1 MKVIAT
7 KGVRVPMED
16 APHQYITDSEAV
28 EVSATT
34 YYLRR
39 IADGDLRVDKSQA
52 VKKVER
58 NANNGGDK

>member
-16 APHQYITDSEAV
+16 APHQYITENEVV
-28 EVSATT
+28 EVEATT

-39 IADGDLRVDKSQA
+39 IADGDLLVDKAQV
-52 VKKVER
+52 VKKVEK

>member
-16 APHQYITDSEAV
+16 APHQYITENEVV
-28 EVSATT
+28 EVEATT

-39 IADGDLRVDKSQA
+39 IADGDLLVDKAQA
-52 VKKVER
+52 VKKVEK
-58 NANNGGDK
+58 NANNSGDK

>member
-16 APHQYITDSEAV
+16 APHQYITENEVV
-28 EVSATT
+28 EVEATT

-39 IADGDLRVDKSQA
+39 IADGDLLVDKAQA
-52 VKKVER
+52 VKKVEK

>member
-7 KGVRVPMED
+7 KGVRVSMED
-16 APHQYITDSEAV
+16 APHQYITDDQTV
-28 EVSATT
+28 EVEATT

-39 IADGDLRVDKSQA
+39 IADGDLLVDKTQA

-58 NANNGGDK
+58 NANNGEDK

>member
-1 MKVIAT
+1 MKVIAI

-16 APHQYITDSEAV
+16 APHQYITDDQTV
-28 EVSATT
+28 EVEPTT

-39 IADGDLRVDKSQA
+39 IADGDLLVDKTQA

-58 NANNGGDK
+58 NANNGEDK

>member
-7 KGVRVPMED
+7 KDVRVPMED

-28 EVSATT
+28 DVSATT

-58 NANNGGDK
+58 NANNGEDK